1 MSQREEFRIET
12 PESVAAD
19 PDAIEVTRMW
29 WSRNEPVMS
38 IMPAFNDP
46 AKYGEMLAQAAKH
59 MGHAYAVRKGVDER
73 TAYFRILE
81 GMNAVI
87 KADNVQT
94 QTEPFKTNSL
104 KEASQ

>member
-1 MSQREEFRIET
+1 MSQREEFKIGT
-12 PESVAAD
+12 PESVATD
-19 PDAIEVTRMW
+19 KDAIEVTRMW

-73 TAYFRILE
+73 QAYMRILE

-94 QTEPFKTNSL
+94 ITEAPKPV
-104 KEASQ
+104 KGASK